1 MSKDNYTFGD
11 LEKNGRSIHD
21 DIMSEISGGL
31 GSVPKAKDPLATVK
45 KFLVYAQRDL
55 AAVLFAA
62 AVAVLGTALVLFTP
76 PLLADLTDLIAEGM
90 MTGIDLGAIRFLG
103 ITIAAIYVVSSLLM
117 FVQGYIVA
125 NASLNISKRMR
136 TDLAAK
142 INRLPMW
149 FFNKNTTGDILSR
162 IANDVDAL
170 GQNLSHGITTLVT
183 SLAMLVGSLIMM
195 FSTNWILA
203 VAAVSASLFGLL
215 AMMLIIAVS
224 QKHFDGQ
231 QLYLGKLNGQVEET
245 FSGHTTVKA
254 YNAEAQMKASF
265 GVLNEE
271 LRKHS
276 FMAQFLSG
284 FMTPI
289 MFFMDN
295 LGYVAVSVVGAALVL
310 NGEISFGVIVSFIVY
325 VRYFTQP
332 LMQVAETAQGIQIA
346 IASGERVFE
355 LMHAEEMPDENAKT
369 KTIFNPQ
376 GRVEFN
382 HVRFG
387 YENTDKI
394 VIHDFSALALPG
406 QKVAIVGPTGAG
418 KTTLVNLLM
427 RFNELSGGEISI
439 DGIPHSQMSREE
451 VHSLFCMVLQDTW
464 IFEGT
469 IRENIVYNKP
479 YIDEDAVQS
488 VCKAVGM
495 HHFIKTLPKG
505 YDTLLDDKAN
515 LSSGQKQL
523 LTIARAMIT
532 NAPMLILDEATSSV
546 DTRTEL
552 KVQQA
557 MDKLM
562 EGRTSFVIAHRLSTI
577 KNADIILVLKNG
589 DIVEKGRHQELL
601 SMGGFYAELY
611 NSQFDRAS

>member
-11 LEKNGRSIHD
+11 LEKNGSSFHD
-21 DIMSEISGGL
+21 DIMAEISGGL
-31 GSVPKAKDPLATVK
+31 GSVPKAKDPLATIK

-62 AVAVLGTALVLFTP
+62 AVAVLGTALALFTP
-76 PLLADLTDLIAEGM
+76 QLLADLTDLIAEGM

-103 ITIAAIYVVSSLLM
+103 ITIAALYVASSLLM

-125 NASLNISKRMR
+125 SASLNTSKRMR

-149 FFNKNTTGDILSR
+149 FFNKNTIGDILSR

-183 SLAMLVGSLIMM
+183 SSAMLVGSLIMM

-203 VAAVSASLFGLL
+203 VAAVAASLFGLL

-254 YNAEAQMKASF
+254 YNAEAQMKTSF

-271 LRKHS
+271 LRKNS

-332 LMQVAETAQGIQIA
+332 LMQVAETAQGIQVA

-355 LMHAEEMPDENAKT
+355 LMHAEEMPDESART
-369 KTIFNPQ
+369 KTIFKPQ
-376 GRVEFN
+376 GRVEFK

-387 YENTDKI
+387 YEDTDKT
-394 VIHDFSALALPG
+394 VIHDFSAIALPG

-439 DGIPHSQMSREE
+439 DGIPISQLSREE

-479 YIDEDAVQS
+479 FVDDEAVKN

-523 LTIARAMIT
+523 LTIARAMIA

-562 EGRTSFVIAHRLSTI
+562 EGRTSFIIAHRLSTI

-589 DIVEKGRHQELL
+589 DIVENGRHDELL
-601 SMGGFYAELY
+601 AQGGFYAELY
-611 NSQFDRAS
+611 NSQFERVF